1 MPDITDLRQ
10 RHLEAYEEHYNN
22 LTNDGK
28 LRGLSRDSGA
38 VVRAA
43 IKAGWFGDALKA
55 EAIDDMTGGEVRKL
69 AKAVNEA
76 YREATTID
84 PNS

>member
-1 MPDITDLRQ
+1 MAEIIDIRQ
-10 RHLEAYEEHYNN
+10 RHLEAYEELYND
-22 LTNDGK
+22 LTNSGA

-43 IKAGWFGDALKA
+43 VKAGWFGDSLKV
-55 EAIDDMTGGEVRKL
+55 ETVDDMTGGQVRRL
-69 AKAVNEA
+69 AKIVNEA